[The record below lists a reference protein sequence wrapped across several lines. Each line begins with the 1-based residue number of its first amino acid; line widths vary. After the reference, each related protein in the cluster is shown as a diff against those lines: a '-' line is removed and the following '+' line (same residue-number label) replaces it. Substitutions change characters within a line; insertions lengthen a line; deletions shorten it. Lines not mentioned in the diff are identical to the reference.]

1 PRSVPRTPVRPA
13 PGPGPG
19 GSGSRWAGPH
29 LCRPPTRPAP
39 PLLTTWERTEP
50 MSALRDAALDY
61 HRRDRPGKLAVV
73 PTKPVSGQ
81 NDLALAYT
89 PGVGEAVRAIAARPD
104 DAYEYTSRANLVA
117 VVTNGTA
124 VLGLGDVGPLA
135 A

>member
-1 PRSVPRTPVRPA
+1 WWIRRPSWTRGIPRPAKTFSPPRGRSRAPRSVSRTPVRPA

-39 PLLTTWERTEP
+39 PLLPTWERTEP

-104 DAYEYTSRANLVA
+104 
-117 VVTNGTA
+117 
-124 VLGLGDVGPLA
+124 
-135 A
+135 